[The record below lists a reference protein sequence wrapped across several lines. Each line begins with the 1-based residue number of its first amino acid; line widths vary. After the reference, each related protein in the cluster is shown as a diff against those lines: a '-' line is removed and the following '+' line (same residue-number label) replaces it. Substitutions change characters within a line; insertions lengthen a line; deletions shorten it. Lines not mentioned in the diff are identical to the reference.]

1 MFCPLCKFAH
11 CAASWHIGRVTSL
24 RERKRRATKKAL
36 AHAAFELALAHGVE
50 GFTISDVVGRAGYSR
65 RTFANYF
72 SSKEAA
78 ITGLV
83 FVRIEESLDA
93 ALTAPDLPLLDWIEQ
108 VVRRFLDADLI
119 QLQHQLQALAE
130 ASPSLLPH
138 IAAADQ
144 QMWQAS
150 MALISQHGHHDL
162 SRMSTHLLVGAVW
175 GALSVGLR
183 TAPRLRPEAGQP
195 EIDPA
200 AIDEFIATVFG
211 HLRDGF

>member
-1 MFCPLCKFAH
+1 M
-11 CAASWHIGRVTSL
+11 TTL

-36 AHAAFELALAHGVE
+36 AQAAFELAVARGVD
-50 GFTISDVVGRAGYSR
+50 GFTISEVTSRAGYSR

-83 FVRIEESLDA
+83 FVQIEESLDA
-93 ALTAPDLPLLDWIEQ
+93 AVTPPDLPLLDWIEQ
-108 VVRRFLDADLI
+108 VVRRFLNADLI

-144 QMWQAS
+144 QMWQTS
-150 MALISQHGHHDL
+150 IALISQHGHHDL
-162 SRMSTHLLVGAVW
+162 SRLSTHLLVGAVW

-183 TAPRLRPEAGQP
+183 TAPGLRPSPGEPGV
-195 EIDPA
+195 DPA

-211 HLRDGF
+211 HMREGF